1 MILKPWLWLPSQL
14 AHDLAPKILPLAARL
29 SSKPLPYRPTTW
41 RGLTFSNPIGIAGG
55 VDKSGATLLSW
66 QKLGAGFLEVGTVT
80 PVGQEKNPGKVMD
93 RDCKQEILWN
103 KMGFPNAGALYT
115 LTYLQSIKPQIHA
128 PLFINIGKNRT
139 TKNEDASQDY
149 IRCLDQLHTVA
160 DAFVINISS
169 PNTQG
174 LRELLKPAALLDFL
188 RPITS
193 HRSRYCANTPLL
205 LKLSP
210 DMSQEEIQI
219 CIQVSAELDIDGWII
234 TNTTLD
240 RTQAPHFPQEGGV
253 SGRVLAQ
260 RSREVLAQVMTVLGN
275 HKKDRLVISV
285 GGISGASDIKERLDM
300 GADLVQVYS
309 ALVFQGPYFFKKTLK
324 KLHQL

>member
-1 MILKPWLWLPSQL
+1 MIRKPWLWLPSQL
-14 AHDLAPKILPLAARL
+14 AHDLAPKVLPLAACF
-29 SSKPLPYRPTTW
+29 SAKPRPYRPIKW

-66 QKLGAGFLEVGTVT
+66 QKLGAGFLELGTVT
-80 PVGQEKNPGKVMD
+80 PIAQEKNPGKVMD

-103 KMGFPNAGALYT
+103 KMGFPNAGSLYT
-115 LTYLQSIKPQIHA
+115 LTYLQSIKPQIHV

-139 TKNEDASQDY
+139 TKNEDAAQDY
-149 IRCLDQLHTVA
+149 IRCLDQLHSVA

-174 LRELLKPAALLDFL
+174 LRELLKPAALLHFL
-188 RPITS
+188 KPITN
-193 HRSRYCANTPLL
+193 HRSLYCAKTPLL

-210 DMSQEEIQI
+210 DMSQEEIQT

-240 RTQAPHFPQEGGV
+240 RTHAPQFPPEGGV
-253 SGRVLAQ
+253 SGRVLAE
-260 RSREVLAQVMTVLGN
+260 RSLEVLAQVMSVLGN
-275 HKKDRLVISV
+275 AKKDRLVISV
-285 GGISGASDIKERLDM
+285 GGVSSASDVKERLDK